1 MNSNRIVT
9 LNFLIMKKHTLITLV
24 GLCCLFFM
32 SSCKKQVDALTSD
45 TPTFDAEAAKTAIE
59 ERSKIFVDAINSKDS
74 VGLANCYTADA
85 KFMQPNDK
93 SIEGRA
99 NIKKI
104 FGQWMK
110 GGMPQMSITVHEVWG
125 CEDMVAAENS
135 WTFIN
140 QSGKTVD
147 AGKSLE
153 IYKMEDGVWKL
164 HRDCYNSDMP
174 VAK

>member
-1 MNSNRIVT
+1 
-9 LNFLIMKKHTLITLV
+9 MKRNTLITML
-24 GLCCLFFM
+24 GILCLFLN

-45 TPTFDAEAAKTAIE
+45 MPTFDAEAAKTAIE
-59 ERSKIFVDAINSKDS
+59 ERSKVFVDAINTKDS
-74 VGLANCYTADA
+74 VGLANCYTSDA

-93 SIEGRA
+93 SVEGRA
-99 NIKKI
+99 NIKKL

-110 GGMPQMSITVHEVWG
+110 GGMPQMSLTVHEVWG
-125 CEDMVAAENS
+125 SEDMLAAENT

-147 AGKSLE
+147 AGKSIE
-153 IYKMEDGVWKL
+153 IYKKEDGVWKL